1 MTDLILMP
9 TPAADARV
17 VERKWKRRFAYGGFL
32 TAGLFAMAGW
42 IWFLAWGVL
51 RLANII

>member
-1 MTDLILMP
+1 LIQMP
-9 TPAADARV
+9 TPVPADLV

-32 TAGLFAMAGW
+32 TAGLFATAGW

-51 RLANII
+51 RLADII